1 MISNRNQPGK
11 EKTEGGRRQGRKI
24 DQTEGTT
31 RAEAQRQIRT
41 RHIDE
46 LNRSFSMADTRKRE
60 WWQNARLE
68 L

>member
-11 EKTEGGRRQGRKI
+11 EKAEGGGRQGRKI
-24 DQTEGTT
+24 VQTEETT
-31 RAEAQRQIRT
+31 RAKAQRQIRT

-46 LNRSFSMADTRKRE
+46 LNRSFSMADTGKKE